1 MYSYVI
7 KLIFVI
13 QLPIISA
20 SGCRGYVNYSSK
32 NRTTP
37 GNIVQLWARLGC
49 VNNLYYHLKLNHMTA
64 AVDMCKWLR
73 RIGGRWQ
80 RWK

>member
-20 SGCRGYVNYSSK
+20 SGCGGYVNYSSK

-49 VNNLYYHLKLNHMTA
+49 GNKLGLSCA
-64 AVDMCKWLR
+64 KLR
-73 RIGGRWQ
+73 SSWGETDLARLNID
-80 RWK
+80 